1 MIYKAIGGV
10 IILALLIAGMVMI
23 VEQSKRAAVEAERR
37 ERMSDAIDLI
47 RESDKKLK
55 VVRKASNTDLC
66 RELGGKTVN
75 GVCE

>member
-10 IILALLIAGMVMI
+10 IILAVLIAGMVMI
-23 VEQSKRAAVEAERR
+23 VEQTKRAAVEAERR

-55 VVRKASNTDLC
+55 VVRNASDTDLC

>member
-1 MIYKAIGGV
+1 MIAK
-10 IILALLIAGMVMI
+10 LAGIAAVTALIVAGAVAYTAH
-23 VEQSKRAAVEAERR
+23 VKQAAVEAERR

-55 VVRKASNTDLC
+55 VVRKASDSDLC

-75 GVCE
+75 GLCE